1 MNIITTEEQLSALVD
16 YYLKQDAFV
25 FDVETMGDHRGDPR
39 QNQVVWIAMATHNRV
54 DVIPMGHPN
63 GEYLRTEYPLLPSAQ
78 DRLIK
83 GLSLRPSDYSKDER
97 KATKI
102 FGEAPD
108 QLTAGE
114 VFKALKPLFFSD
126 ILKIGHNLKFD
137 IQSVYKYIGAL
148 PYQPYA
154 CTLNAAFILDTRNS
168 RHLGLDDCLK
178 REFDYN
184 MVKGVGA
191 QIEAH
196 TFDDV
201 ATYAALDAEWTWKL
215 WNKYAPRLEADNVH
229 GVFKLEMDI
238 LHVISKMELHG
249 AEIDV
254 EALKILKANL
264 ELQLETTKADIY
276 RLAGKAFNINS
287 VPEKQKLLFSA
298 KKDGGRGL
306 RPRVLTP
313 KGVSNSE
320 NGIASVISD
329 YSVSEPALKAF
340 QGKDALVDALL
351 NYSDLNKLLTTY
363 VIPYLGGDIT
373 RTTSGKA
380 KTVAKKSLLL
390 KGRIHTDFIQYG
402 ADTGRFSSRNPN
414 LQNVPNPRTI
424 NGKAIRNL
432 FVAPE
437 GHQLVVADY
446 SQIEP
451 RILSSFSGDRVL
463 CQNYID
469 GVDIYTTIG
478 DTVGVDRSGAK
489 TLVLGMMYGI
499 GPEKIATSIGVSGK
513 EARDLLDSFG
523 RKFPAISKYKRQVV
537 AETRRRGPVPYAL
550 TYMNRRRYLPDL
562 LSREMGKRASAER
575 QAFNTVIQG
584 SAADLIKLAMVR
596 ADGLL
601 PDGAAM
607 ILTIHDELV
616 TVAPKDIIEETAAA
630 IREAMEGIKALSIPM
645 LADVKIVDKWGEA
658 KDV

>member
-39 QNQVVWIAMATHNRV
+39 QNQVVWIAVATHNRV

-83 GLSLRPSDYSKDER
+83 GLPLRPSDYSKDER

-137 IQSVYKYIGAL
+137 IQSVSKYIGAL

-320 NGIASVISD
+320 NGIAPVISD

-658 KDV
+658 KD

>member
-83 GLSLRPSDYSKDER
+83 GLPLRPSDYSKDER

-137 IQSVYKYIGAL
+137 IQSVSKYIGAL

-320 NGIASVISD
+320 NGIAPVISD

-658 KDV
+658 KD

>member
-1 MNIITTEEQLSALVD
+1 MNIITTDEQLSELVE
-16 YYLKQDAFV
+16 YYLSKDSFV
-25 FDVETMGDHRGDPR
+25 YDVETMGDYRGDPR
-39 QNQVVWIAMATHNRV
+39 QNQVVWIALATYDRV

-63 GEYLRTEYPLLPSAQ
+63 GDYIRTEYPLLPSAQ
-78 DRLIK
+78 DRIIK
-83 GLSLRPSDYSKDER
+83 GLPLRAIDHSKDER

-102 FGEAPD
+102 FSEPPE
-108 QLTAGE
+108 QLTPGE

-126 ILKIGHNLKFD
+126 LLKIGHNLKFD
-137 IQSVYKYIGAL
+137 LQSVTKYLGQL
-148 PYQPYA
+148 PSQPYA

-168 RHLGLDDCLK
+168 RQLGLDDCLK

-215 WNKYAPRLEADNVH
+215 WKKFEPRLDRDNVR
-229 GVFKLEMDI
+229 GIFNLEMDV
-238 LHVISKMELHG
+238 LRVISSMELHG
-249 AEIDV
+249 ADIDV
-254 EALKILKANL
+254 DALQILKDNL
-264 ELQLETTKADIY
+264 ELQLETTKATIY
-276 RLAGKAFNINS
+276 QLAAKAFNINS
-287 VPEKQKLLFSA
+287 VPEKQRLLFSS
-298 KKDGGRGL
+298 KEVGGRGL
-306 RPRVLTP
+306 RPRLLTP
-313 KGVSNSE
+313 KGISNSE
-320 NGIASVISD
+320 AGLAPVISD
-329 YSVSEPALKAF
+329 YSVSEPALKVF

-363 VIPYLGGDIT
+363 VIPYLGGDIV
-373 RTTSGKA
+373 RTTGGKA
-380 KTVAKKSLLL
+380 KTIAKKSLLL
-390 KGRIHTDFIQYG
+390 RGRIHTDFIQYG

-432 FVAPE
+432 FIAPE

-451 RILSSFSGDRVL
+451 RILSSFSGDRIL
-463 CQNYID
+463 CQNYLD

-499 GPEKIATSIGVSGK
+499 GPEKIATSIGVSSK
-513 EARDLLDSFG
+513 EARDLLDNFS
-523 RKFPAISKYKRQVV
+523 RKFPSISKYKKQVV

-550 TYMNRRRYLPDL
+550 TYMNRRRYLPDM
-562 LSREMGKRASAER
+562 LSPEMGRRAGAER

-596 ADGLL
+596 AYNLL

-616 TVAPKDIIEETAAA
+616 TTAPKEIIEETAAA

-645 LADVKIVDKWGEA
+645 LADVKIVNRWGEA
-658 KDV
+658 K

>member
-1 MNIITTEEQLSALVD
+1 MNIITTEDQLSDLVA
-16 YYLKQDAFV
+16 YYLAQDAFV

-39 QNQVVWIAMATHNRV
+39 QNQVVWVALATEGRV

-63 GEYLRTEYPLLPSAQ
+63 GDYIRTDYPLLPSAQ

-83 GLSLRPSDYSKDER
+83 GLPLRASDYSKDER
-97 KATKI
+97 KATKV

-108 QLTAGE
+108 QLNPGE

-126 ILKIGHNLKFD
+126 LLKIGHNLKFD
-137 IQSVYKYIGAL
+137 IQSVSKYIGGL
-148 PYQPYA
+148 PSQPYA
-154 CTLNAAFILDTRNS
+154 CTLNAAFIIDTRNS

-201 ATYAALDAEWTWKL
+201 ATYAGLDADWTWKL
-215 WNKYAPRLEADNVH
+215 WNKYAPRLEKDNVH

-249 AEIDV
+249 ADIDV
-254 EALKILKANL
+254 DALKILKGNL
-264 ELQLETTKADIY
+264 DLQLETTKADIY

-287 VPEKQKLLFSA
+287 IPEKQKLLFSA

-306 RPRVLTP
+306 RPKVLTP
-313 KGVSNSE
+313 KGITNSE

-363 VIPYLGGDIT
+363 VIPYLGGDIV

-380 KTVAKKSLLL
+380 KTVAKKSMLLR
-390 KGRIHTDFIQYG
+390 GRIHTDFIQYG

-499 GPEKIATSIGVSGK
+499 GPEKIATQIGVSGR
-513 EARDLLDSFG
+513 EARDLLDNFS
-523 RKFPAISKYKRQVV
+523 RKFPSISKYKRRVV

-562 LSREMGKRASAER
+562 LSPEMGRRASAER

-596 ADGLL
+596 ADSLL

-616 TVAPKDIIEETAAA
+616 TTAPKEMIEETAAA

-645 LADVKIVDKWGEA
+645 LADVKIVNKWGEA
-658 KDV
+658 K

>member
-1 MNIITTEEQLSALVD
+1 MNIITTDDQLSELVA
-16 YYLKQDAFV
+16 YYMAQDAFV

-39 QNQVVWIAMATHNRV
+39 QNQVVWIALATDGRV

-63 GEYLRTEYPLLPSAQ
+63 GEYIRTEYPLLPSAQ
-78 DRLIK
+78 DRIIK
-83 GLSLRPSDYSKDER
+83 GLPLRAIDYSKDER

-102 FGEAPD
+102 FGKAPE
-108 QLTAGE
+108 QLSPGE
-114 VFKALKPLFFSD
+114 VFLALKPLFFSD
-126 ILKIGHNLKFD
+126 LLKIGHNLKFD
-137 IQSVYKYIGAL
+137 IQSVSKYIGGL
-148 PYQPYA
+148 PSRPYA

-168 RHLGLDDCLK
+168 HHLGLDDCLK

-191 QIEAH
+191 QIEIH

-201 ATYAALDAEWTWKL
+201 ATYAGLDADWTWKL
-215 WNKYAPRLEADNVH
+215 WNKYAPRLEKDNVH
-229 GVFKLEMDI
+229 GVFNLEMDI

-249 AEIDV
+249 ADIDV
-254 EALKILKANL
+254 EALKVLKANL

-313 KGVSNSE
+313 KGITNSE
-320 NGIASVISD
+320 NGLAPVISD
-329 YSVSEPALKAF
+329 FSVSEPALKAF

-373 RTTSGKA
+373 RTTAGKA
-380 KTVAKKSLLL
+380 KTVAKKALLL

-451 RILSSFSGDRVL
+451 RILSSFSGDRIL

-478 DTVGVDRSGAK
+478 DTVGIDRSGAK

-499 GPEKIATSIGVSGK
+499 GPEKIASSIGVSGK
-513 EARDLLDSFG
+513 EARDLLDSFAN
-523 RKFPAISKYKRQVV
+523 KFPSISKYKRKVV

-550 TYMNRRRYLPDL
+550 TYMNRRRYLPDM
-562 LSREMGKRASAER
+562 LSPEIRKRAGAER

-596 ADGLL
+596 ADSLL

-616 TVAPKDIIEETAAA
+616 TVAPKEIIEETAAA

-645 LADVKIVDKWGEA
+645 LADVKIVNKWGEA
-658 KDV
+658 K

>member
-1 MNIITTEEQLSALVD
+1 MNIITTEKQLSDLVE
-16 YYLKQDAFV
+16 YYSKQDAFV

-63 GEYLRTEYPLLPSAQ
+63 GEYVRTEYPLLPSAQ

-83 GLSLRPSDYSKDER
+83 GLPLRASDYSKDER

-102 FGEAPD
+102 FSEAPD
-108 QLTAGE
+108 QLTPGE

-137 IQSVYKYIGAL
+137 IQSVTKYLGEL
-148 PYQPYA
+148 PHQPYA

-201 ATYAALDAEWTWKL
+201 ATYAGLDAEWTWKL
-215 WNKYAPRLEADNVH
+215 WNRYAPKLEEDNVH

-254 EALKILKANL
+254 EALKVLKANL
-264 ELQLETTKADIY
+264 ELQLETTKAEIY

-287 VPEKQKLLFSA
+287 GPEKQKLLFSA

-313 KGVSNSE
+313 KGVTNSE
-320 NGIASVISD
+320 NGLAPVISD
-329 YSVSEPALKAF
+329 YSVSEPALKSF

-414 LQNVPNPRTI
+414 LQNVPNPRTA

-451 RILSSFSGDRVL
+451 RILSSFSNDRVL

-499 GPEKIATSIGVSGK
+499 GPEKIAASIGVSGK

-616 TVAPKDIIEETAAA
+616 TVAPKEIIEETAAA

-658 KDV
+658 KD